1 MKDQDIVA
9 PRYADPGRKE
19 RVESFGCR
27 SAIAW
32 HEHTQKHNLRFDTLA
47 DDTASTRESCCKP
60 DVMTNGRATELMMT
74 DWGDY
79 SFPFKFMNVPKHKLE
94 YGDEYPDGKFVL
106 MNEHETYAV
115 SVPMTEEVDAWA
127 YYADNYGK
135 PMPHA
140 RFDIA
145 KCHKFKLGKVDKRR
159 N

>member
-47 DDTASTRESCCKP
+47 DDTVSTRESCCKP

-79 SFPFKFMNVPKHKLE
+79 SFPLLHYRPKTTLQMKVKVAKGIIYPILFLE
-94 YGDEYPDGKFVL
+94 YCCK
-106 MNEHETYAV
+106 
-115 SVPMTEEVDAWA
+115 
-127 YYADNYGK
+127 
-135 PMPHA
+135 
-140 RFDIA
+140 
-145 KCHKFKLGKVDKRR
+145 KLKKMF
-159 N
+159 